1 LTASQAIRTRQKNSP
16 PDQRKSGQG
25 AFLVDVV
32 AAYSNLSHPHKS
44 AKVLRKL
51 LETIRASSREAPDEP
66 TPSRKLRRRLGAAGV
81 ADVVARYQAGQSV
94 RQLSRVIEASGDAIL
109 RLLDEEGIQRR
120 QPRYLT
126 ADEKSEVVR
135 RYQAGESTYQVA
147 AATGVPKTTVARTLQ
162 RAGVALRKR

>member
-1 LTASQAIRTRQKNSP
+1 MA
-16 PDQRKSGQG
+16 
-25 AFLVDVV
+25 DVV

-51 LETIRASSREAPDEP
+51 LATIQASAREADAEP

-81 ADVVARYQAGQSV
+81 AEVAARYEAGESL
-94 RQLSRVIEASGDAIL
+94 RQLAKSIDASSDAIL
-109 RLLDEEGIQRR
+109 RLLGEEGVHTR
-120 QPRYLT
+120 QPRMLT
-126 ADEKSEVVR
+126 ADEKAEVVR